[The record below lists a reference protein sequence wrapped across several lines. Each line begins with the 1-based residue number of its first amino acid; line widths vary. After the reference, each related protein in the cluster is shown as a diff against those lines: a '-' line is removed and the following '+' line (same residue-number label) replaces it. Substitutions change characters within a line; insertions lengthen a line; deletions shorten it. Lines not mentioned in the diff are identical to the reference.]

1 MLTRTGYLT
10 KPDPETKKTLTVRP
24 LASGDFPRPASFKV
38 YRESG
43 NHICVPRYF
52 GCETFGN
59 PIDKRPEPSPANIT
73 FNGTLR
79 EATNQIEATELG
91 VQSLRS
97 IGGGVLT
104 LPCGYGKTSC
114 SLYISSQFK
123 VRTMIVVHKEFLAS
137 QWEERIREFCPG
149 STIGRVQ
156 CDRLELE
163 NDFVIALIQ
172 TMSQRDYAIGT
183 FDSIG
188 MVIVDEAH
196 HVCAR
201 SFSQFLFRLCPK
213 YTLGLSA
220 TPERKDGLT
229 NLLYWF
235 LGPQFF
241 SVERKSDNASV
252 VSVPFRG
259 PFPPVTTT
267 QYGKLSLP
275 GMITSLVDSVERN
288 ALIISTIHDLLKTE
302 RNILVLTDRRYHAM
316 YLLSQFAEIGGL
328 YIGGADLDLGST
340 KRLIFATF
348 ALAQEGL
355 DIPKLD
361 TVLLVTPK
369 SDVKQAVGRILRGVT
384 KCAPVVYDIVDH
396 WSVFF
401 AMANKRR
408 AVYRELNFMID
419 EEPSPQKK
427 CLL

>member
-1 MLTRTGYLT
+1 MLTRTGYITQSNNEL
-10 KPDPETKKTLTVRP
+10 KKTLTVRP

-43 NHICVPRYF
+43 KHICVPRYF
-52 GCETFGN
+52 GCEQFGT
-59 PIDKRPEPSPANIT
+59 PTDKRPEPATANIN
-73 FNGTLR
+73 FVGTLR
-79 EATNQIEATELG
+79 SATNQIEATESG
-91 VQSLRS
+91 VQSLRN

-114 SLYISSQFK
+114 SLYLAAQFK
-123 VRTMIVVHKEFLAS
+123 VRTMVVVHKEFLAS

-149 STIGRVQ
+149 ATIGRVQ

-172 TMSQRDYAIGT
+172 TMSQRDFAIGT

-196 HVCAR
+196 HICAR
-201 SFSQFLFRLCPK
+201 SFSQFLFKLCPR

-241 SVERKSDNASV
+241 SVERKSDNVSV
-252 VSVPFRG
+252 IHVPFRG

-275 GMITSLVDSVERN
+275 GMISNLIEIPERN
-288 ALIISTIHDLLKTE
+288 SVIINLIHELLETD
-302 RNILVLTDRRYHAM
+302 RNILVLTDRRDHAT
-316 YLLSQFAEIGGL
+316 YLLNQFGDTGGL
-328 YIGGADLDLGST
+328 YIGGADLEHGAT

-361 TVLLVTPK
+361 TVLLITPK

-384 KCAPVVYDIVDH
+384 KNSPMVYDVVDH

-408 AVYRELNFMID
+408 SVYRELNFIMSD
-419 EEPSPQKK
+419 EPQKK

>member
-10 KPDPETKKTLTVRP
+10 KSDPELKKTLTVRP

-43 NHICVPRYF
+43 KHLCVPRYF
-52 GCETFGN
+52 FET
-59 PIDKRPEPSPANIT
+59 PADVDKRPEPAKANIE

-79 EATNQIEATELG
+79 ETTRQIEATTLG

-97 IGGGVLT
+97 TGGGVLT

-114 SLYISSQFK
+114 SLYLAAQFK
-123 VRTMIVVHKEFLAS
+123 VRTMVVVHKEFLAT

-156 CDRLELE
+156 CDRLEIE

-172 TMSQRDYAIGT
+172 TMSQRDFAIGT

-196 HVCAR
+196 HICAR
-201 SFSQFLFRLCPK
+201 SFSQFLFKLCPK

-229 NLLYWF
+229 KLLYWF

-241 SVERKSDNASV
+241 TVERNAEN
-252 VSVPFRG
+252 VSVIHIPFKG
-259 PFPPVTTT
+259 PFPLMKTT
-267 QYGKLSLP
+267 QYGKMNLP
-275 GMITSLVDSVERN
+275 GMISDLVDIPERN
-288 ALIISTIHDLLKTE
+288 AVIINLIQELLDTE
-302 RNILVLTDRRYHAM
+302 RNILVLTDRRDHAM
-316 YLLSQFAEIGGL
+316 YLLNQFGDTGGL
-328 YIGGADLDLGST
+328 YIGGADLEGAAT

-384 KCAPVVYDIVDH
+384 KNPPMVYDIVDH
-396 WSVFF
+396 WAVFF
-401 AMANKRR
+401 SMANKRR
-408 AVYRELNFMID
+408 AVYRELNFIMDD
-419 EEPSPQKK
+419 EPVQIKR